1 MDNSQV
7 LISSKISFF
16 LIPKDVEDQYS
27 EYCDD
32 LHKYDD
38 TVRNIVMANEGLY
51 IMVIATLLFMN

>member
-32 LHKYDD
+32 LYKYDD